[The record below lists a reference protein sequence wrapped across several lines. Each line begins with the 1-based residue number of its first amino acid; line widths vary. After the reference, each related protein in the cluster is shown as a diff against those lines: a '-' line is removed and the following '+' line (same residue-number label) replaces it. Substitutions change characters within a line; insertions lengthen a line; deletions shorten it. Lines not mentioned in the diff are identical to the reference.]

1 MQSFLRRHAD
11 TNALPT
17 AGRFS
22 WRLREFVCSLLLI
35 LPWLE
40 PWAPAPL
47 PNVVPLLV
55 SWTCIGLLMVLG
67 LRLSPLDIA
76 RTWAIAAGVSSAIG
90 LLQYFGLADAL
101 RPWVHVPDYLGEAR
115 ANLRQRNQLA
125 TLTTM
130 GMMAVLW
137 WARHGLRPLHALWIL
152 ALIAM
157 GNAATNSRTGLLQ
170 MLLVSALVIGWS
182 RLGRQGK
189 ERLSWPLA
197 LWALG
202 IYVLALWALP
212 HGLAMHSGADAIS
225 ALTRMGNDDG
235 CASRKVL
242 WRNVLELIA
251 QKPWWG
257 WGWDELKYAHYSASY
272 SGERFC
278 EILGNAHNGPL
289 QLAFALGV
297 PIATLISLG
306 LVVTT
311 LVLRPWRP
319 RQTQHQLAWGV
330 LAVVGLHSLLEFPLW
345 YGPFQMAVLLCIVL
359 LTGQNRRYAH
369 RAQRVLP
376 FVGTAI
382 VAAAAFIAV
391 DYSRVRQIFLPENQR
406 TTFWSGDALSVAKS
420 SLVFRATADFAEFSL
435 TPVTP
440 ENAAHMLQTGLHM
453 LHYSPE
459 PKVIRK
465 VIAAA
470 DLVGDTSTAERH
482 RSLMKTAFPAE
493 PESVKPVP

>member
-1 MQSFLRRHAD
+1 MNLFDRSRVNHWASFL
-11 TNALPT
+11 T
-17 AGRFS
+17 G
-22 WRLREFVCSLLLI
+22 VLLV

-47 PNVVPLLV
+47 PNVVPLLI
-55 SWTCIGLLMVLG
+55 SWTCIGLLMASG
-67 LRLSPLDIA
+67 QRLQARDIA
-76 RTWAIAAGVSSAIG
+76 RAWAMAAVVSSAMG
-90 LLQYFGLADAL
+90 LLQYFGLADVFS
-101 RPWVHVPDYLGEAR
+101 PWVHVPDYLGEAR

-125 TLTTM
+125 TLTAM
-130 GMMAVLW
+130 GILAVLW
-137 WARHGLRPLHALWIL
+137 WARNGLQRPHALWML
-152 ALIAM
+152 ALIAT

-170 MLLVSALVIGWS
+170 MLLVTVLVLGWS
-182 RLGRQGK
+182 LAHRSNQ
-189 ERLSWPLA
+189 ERLPWRLA
-197 LWALG
+197 LCALGLYACAAWALSHF
-202 IYVLALWALP
+202 LS
-212 HGLAMHSGADAIS
+212 MSSGADTIS
-225 ALTRMGNDDG
+225 ALTRMGHDDG
-235 CASRKVL
+235 CGSRKVL

-297 PIATLISLG
+297 PVATLITLG
-306 LVVTT
+306 LIMIT
-311 LVLRPWRP
+311 LALRPWRP

-330 LAVVGLHSLLEFPLW
+330 LAVMGLHSLLEFPLW

-359 LTGQNRRYAH
+359 LTGQNRGYDH
-369 RAQRVLP
+369 RAQRLLR

-420 SLVFRATADFAEFSL
+420 SMVFRATADFAEFSL

>member
-1 MQSFLRRHAD
+1 MNLFDRSRVNHWASFL
-11 TNALPT
+11 T
-17 AGRFS
+17 G
-22 WRLREFVCSLLLI
+22 VLLV

-47 PNVVPLLV
+47 PNVVPLLI
-55 SWTCIGLLMVLG
+55 SWTCIGLLMASG
-67 LRLSPLDIA
+67 QRLQARDIA
-76 RTWAIAAGVSSAIG
+76 RAWAMAAVVSSAMG
-90 LLQYFGLADAL
+90 LLQYFGLADVFS
-101 RPWVHVPDYLGEAR
+101 PWVHVPDYLGEAR

-125 TLTTM
+125 TLTAM
-130 GMMAVLW
+130 GILAVLW
-137 WARHGLRPLHALWIL
+137 WAKNGLQRPHALWML
-152 ALIAM
+152 ALIAT

-170 MLLVSALVIGWS
+170 MLLVTVLVLGWS
-182 RLGRQGK
+182 LAHRSNQ
-189 ERLSWPLA
+189 ERLPWRLT
-197 LWALG
+197 LCALG
-202 IYVLALWALP
+202 LYACAAWALP
-212 HGLAMHSGADAIS
+212 HLLSMSSGTDTIS
-225 ALTRMGNDDG
+225 ALTRMGHDDG
-235 CASRKVL
+235 CGSRKVL

-297 PIATLISLG
+297 PVATLITLG
-306 LVVTT
+306 LIMIT
-311 LVLRPWRP
+311 LALRPWRP

-359 LTGQNRRYAH
+359 LTGQNRGYDH
-369 RAQRVLP
+369 RAQRLLR

-420 SLVFRATADFAEFSL
+420 SMVFRATADFAEFSL

-470 DLVGDTSTAERH
+470 DLVGATSTAERH

>member
-1 MQSFLRRHAD
+1 MGFL
-11 TNALPT
+11 LV
-17 AGRFS
+17 F
-22 WRLREFVCSLLLI
+22 
-35 LPWLE
+35 PWLE
-40 PWAPAPL
+40 PWAPSPL
-47 PNVVPLLV
+47 ANVVPLLI
-55 SWTCIGLLMVLG
+55 SWGCVGLLMVSG
-67 LRLSPLDIA
+67 WTLRPVDIA
-76 RTWAIAAGVSSAIG
+76 RGWAIAALLSSVIG
-90 LLQYFGLADAL
+90 LLQYFGHADAFS
-101 RPWVHVPDYLGEAR
+101 PWVHVPEYLGEAR
-115 ANLRQRNQLA
+115 GNLRQRNQLA
-125 TLTTM
+125 TLTSM
-130 GMMAVLW
+130 GVVAIVCWVRM
-137 WARHGLRPLHALWIL
+137 GLPRPQAIWML
-152 ALIAM
+152 ALVTV
-157 GNAATNSRTGLLQ
+157 GNAATHSRTGLLQ
-170 MLLVSALVIGWS
+170 MLLVTGLLLWWS
-182 RLGRQGK
+182 WRDTTQP
-189 ERLSWPLA
+189 ERLSWRLA

-202 IYVLALWALP
+202 IYALAIWALP
-212 HGLAMHSGADAIS
+212 QMLSLSSGLDSIS
-225 ALTRMGNDDG
+225 VLTRLSNDDG

-289 QLAFALGV
+289 QLAFVWGL
-297 PIATLISLG
+297 PIAALITIG
-306 LVVTT
+306 L
-311 LVLRPWRP
+311 LAIVLRMRPWRA
-319 RQTQHQLAWGV
+319 RQTHEQLAWGI
-330 LAVVGLHSLLEFPLW
+330 LAVMGLHSLLEFPLW

-359 LTGQNRRYAH
+359 LTGQKRGDAH
-369 RAQRVLP
+369 RTQRVLP

-391 DYSRVRQIFLPENQR
+391 DYSRVRQIFLAENQR